1 MISSSTPRSDS
12 QKKITVGVLL
22 HAPPDDCA
30 FHHAVA
36 HALEALKEGKQ
47 TYLYLLHH
55 AVRGAHHPAMAA
67 LEELGV
73 RCFAC
78 SLALEQE
85 DMEPPA
91 WILPA
96 GLTLLSD
103 ILLHSDEIG
112 VFNPS

>member
-1 MISSSTPRSDS
+1 MITSSTSRSDT
-12 QKKITVGVLL
+12 QKKITVGVLV
-22 HAPPDDCA
+22 HAPPEDYA
-30 FHHAVA
+30 FSYAVA
-36 HALEALKEGKQ
+36 HAQEALKDGKQ

-55 AVRGAHHPAMAA
+55 AVRGAHHPSMAS

-85 DMEPPA
+85 DMETPA

>member
-12 QKKITVGVLL
+12 QTKITVGVLV
-22 HAPPDDCA
+22 HAPPEDCA
-30 FHHAVA
+30 FNHAVA
-36 HALEALKEGKQ
+36 HAQEALKDGKQ

-55 AVRGAHHPAMAA
+55 AVRGAHHPAMAS

-85 DMEPPA
+85 DMETPA